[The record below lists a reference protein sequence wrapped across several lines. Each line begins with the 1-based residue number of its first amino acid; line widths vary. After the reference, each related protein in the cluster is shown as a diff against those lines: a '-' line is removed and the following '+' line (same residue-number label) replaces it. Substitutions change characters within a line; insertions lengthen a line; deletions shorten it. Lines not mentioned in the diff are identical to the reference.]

1 MYCVSLS
8 NDELK
13 PIDYVILGIVR
24 SGVTKIQSIF
34 KRLPKVSNWTIEKKV
49 TNLKKLGLLE
59 LEEKDNWLTRKFD
72 PKFSLTDKGN
82 NTIDKKIDEL
92 KGEYDQ
98 LVLLYENK
106 DKEKLREG
114 MDSNK
119 MFFPFMMLMGITNGM
134 MIGSML
140 GMNHMMMGDYM
151 AGAYDQGYMDGMGD
165 DGFMDDFTD
174 GDGGSMDGGGEGGF
188 MDGGFDVGF

>member
-1 MYCVSLS
+1 MTD
-8 NDELK
+8 DEPLE

-59 LEEKDNWLTRKFD
+59 LNEKDNWLTRKLD
-72 PKFSLTDKGN
+72 PQFSLTNNGN
-82 NTIDKKIDEL
+82 NVIDKKIDEL
-92 KGEYDQ
+92 KGEYDK
-98 LVLLYENK
+98 LVLLYENE
-106 DKEKLREG
+106 DKEKLRKG
-114 MDSNK
+114 IDSNK

-134 MIGSML
+134 MFGSML

-165 DGFMDDFTD
+165 DGFMDGFTD

-188 MDGGFDVGF
+188 MDGGMDVGF

>member
-1 MYCVSLS
+1 MTHDESL
-8 NDELK
+8 E

-34 KRLPKVSNWTIEKKV
+34 KRLPKMSNWTIEKKV

-59 LEEKDNWLTRKFD
+59 LNEKDNWLARKLD
-72 PKFSLTDKGN
+72 PQFSLTDNGN
-82 NTIDKKIDEL
+82 NVIDKKIDEL
-92 KGEYDQ
+92 KGEYDK
-98 LVLLYENK
+98 LVLLYENE
-106 DKEKLREG
+106 DKEKLRKG

-134 MIGSML
+134 MFGSML

>member
-1 MYCVSLS
+1 MTHDESL
-8 NDELK
+8 E

-59 LEEKDNWLTRKFD
+59 LNEKDNWLARKLD
-72 PKFSLTDKGN
+72 PQFSLTDNGN
-82 NTIDKKIDEL
+82 NVIDKKIDEL
-92 KGEYDQ
+92 KGEYDK
-98 LVLLYENK
+98 LVLLYENE
-106 DKEKLREG
+106 DKEKLRKG

-134 MIGSML
+134 MFGSML

>member
-1 MYCVSLS
+1 MIHDESL
-8 NDELK
+8 E

-59 LEEKDNWLTRKFD
+59 LNEKDNWFARKLD
-72 PKFSLTDKGN
+72 PQFSLTDNGN
-82 NTIDKKIDEL
+82 NVIDKKIDEL
-92 KGEYDQ
+92 KGEYDK
-98 LVLLYENK
+98 LVLLYENE

-134 MIGSML
+134 MFGSML

-151 AGAYDQGYMDGMGD
+151 QNTYDQGYMDGMGD
-165 DGFMDDFTD
+165 DGFMDGFTD

>member
-1 MYCVSLS
+1 MTHDESL
-8 NDELK
+8 E

-59 LEEKDNWLTRKFD
+59 LNENDNWFARKLD
-72 PKFSLTDKGN
+72 PQFSLTDNGN
-82 NTIDKKIDEL
+82 NVIDKKIDEL
-92 KGEYDQ
+92 KGEYDK
-98 LVLLYENK
+98 LVLLYENE
-106 DKEKLREG
+106 DKEKLRKG

-134 MIGSML
+134 MFGSML

>member
-1 MYCVSLS
+1 MTHDESL
-8 NDELK
+8 E

-59 LEEKDNWLTRKFD
+59 LNEKDNWLARKLD
-72 PKFSLTDKGN
+72 PQFSLTDNGN
-82 NTIDKKIDEL
+82 NVIDKKIDEL
-92 KGEYDQ
+92 KGEYDK
-98 LVLLYENK
+98 LVLLYENE
-106 DKEKLREG
+106 DKEKLRKG

-134 MIGSML
+134 MFGSML

-165 DGFMDDFTD
+165 DGFMDGFTD
-174 GDGGSMDGGGEGGF
+174 GEGGSMDGGEDGF

>member
-1 MYCVSLS
+1 MTHDESL
-8 NDELK
+8 E

-59 LEEKDNWLTRKFD
+59 LNEKDNWFARKLD
-72 PKFSLTDKGN
+72 PQFSLTDNGN
-82 NTIDKKIDEL
+82 NVIDKKIDEL
-92 KGEYDQ
+92 KGEYDK
-98 LVLLYENK
+98 LVLLYENE
-106 DKEKLREG
+106 DKEKLRKG

-134 MIGSML
+134 MFGSML

>member
-1 MYCVSLS
+1 MIHDESL
-8 NDELK
+8 E

-59 LEEKDNWLTRKFD
+59 LNEKDNWLARKLD
-72 PKFSLTDKGN
+72 PQFSLTDNGN
-82 NTIDKKIDEL
+82 NVIDKKIDEL
-92 KGEYDQ
+92 KGEYDK
-98 LVLLYENK
+98 LVLLYENE
-106 DKEKLREG
+106 DKEKLRKG

-134 MIGSML
+134 MFGSML

-165 DGFMDDFTD
+165 DGFMDGFTD
-174 GDGGSMDGGGEGGF
+174 GEGGSMDGGEGGF

>member
-1 MYCVSLS
+1 MTHDESL
-8 NDELK
+8 E

-59 LEEKDNWLTRKFD
+59 LNENDNWFARKLD
-72 PKFSLTDKGN
+72 PQFSLTDNGN
-82 NTIDKKIDEL
+82 NVIDKKIDGL
-92 KGEYDQ
+92 KGEYDK
-98 LVLLYENK
+98 LVLLYENE
-106 DKEKLREG
+106 DKEKLRKG

-134 MIGSML
+134 MFGSML
-140 GMNHMMMGDYM
+140 GMNQMMMGDYM
-151 AGAYDQGYMDGMGD
+151 QGAYDQGYADGMGD
-165 DGFMDDFTD
+165 DGF
-174 GDGGSMDGGGEGGF
+174 MDGGGEGGF
-188 MDGGFDVGF
+188 MDGGGEGGFMDGGMDVGF

>member
-1 MYCVSLS
+1 MTD
-8 NDELK
+8 DEPLE

-59 LEEKDNWLTRKFD
+59 LNEKDNWLTRKLD
-72 PKFSLTDKGN
+72 PQFSLTNNGN
-82 NTIDKKIDEL
+82 NVIDKKIDEL
-92 KGEYDQ
+92 KGEYDK
-98 LVLLYENK
+98 LVLLYENE
-106 DKEKLREG
+106 DKEKLRKG
-114 MDSNK
+114 IDSNK

-151 AGAYDQGYMDGMGD
+151 TGAYDQGYMDGMGD
-165 DGFMDDFTD
+165 DGFMDGFTD
-174 GDGGSMDGGGEGGF
+174 EGGFMDGGGEGGF
-188 MDGGFDVGF
+188 MDGGIDIGF

>member
-1 MYCVSLS
+1 
-8 NDELK
+8 
-13 PIDYVILGIVR
+13 
-24 SGVTKIQSIF
+24 
-34 KRLPKVSNWTIEKKV
+34 
-49 TNLKKLGLLE
+49 LLE

-92 KGEYDQ
+92 KGEYDK
-98 LVLLYENK
+98 LVLLYENE
-106 DKEKLREG
+106 DKEKLRKG
-114 MDSNK
+114 IDSNK

-134 MIGSML
+134 MFGSML

-165 DGFMDDFTD
+165 DGFMDGFTD

-188 MDGGFDVGF
+188 MDGGMDVGF

>member
-1 MYCVSLS
+1 MSLS

-59 LEEKDNWLTRKFD
+59 LNENDNWFARKLD
-72 PKFSLTDKGN
+72 PQFSLTDNGN
-82 NTIDKKIDEL
+82 NVIDKKIDGL
-92 KGEYDQ
+92 KGEYDK
-98 LVLLYENK
+98 LVLLYENE
-106 DKEKLREG
+106 DKEKLRKG

-134 MIGSML
+134 MFGSML

-165 DGFMDDFTD
+165 DGFMDGFTD
-174 GDGGSMDGGGEGGF
+174 GDGGSMDGG
-188 MDGGFDVGF
+188 FDVGF

>member
-1 MYCVSLS
+1 MS
-8 NDELK
+8 NDESLT
-13 PIDYVILGIVR
+13 PLDYVILGIVR

-59 LEEKDNWLTRKFD
+59 LNEKDNWLARKLD
-72 PKFSLTDKGN
+72 PQFSLTDNGN
-82 NTIDKKIDEL
+82 NVIDKKIDEL
-92 KGEYDQ
+92 KGEYDK
-98 LVLLYENK
+98 LVLLYENE
-106 DKEKLREG
+106 DKEKLRKG

-134 MIGSML
+134 MFGSML

-165 DGFMDDFTD
+165 DGFMDGFAD
-174 GDGGSMDGGGEGGF
+174 GEGGSMDDGEGGF

>member
-1 MYCVSLS
+1 MSDDESLTP
-8 NDELK
+8 L
-13 PIDYVILGIVR
+13 DYVILGIVR

-34 KRLPKVSNWTIEKKV
+34 KRLPKVSNWTIEKKIN
-49 TNLKKLGLLE
+49 NLKKHGLLE

-151 AGAYDQGYMDGMGD
+151 AGAYDQGYVDGMGD
-165 DGFMDDFTD
+165 DGFMDGFTD
-174 GDGGSMDGGGEGGF
+174 EGGFMDGGGEGGF
-188 MDGGFDVGF
+188 MDGGMDVGF